1 MSTINVDN
9 IAEYTS
15 SGKINATHD
24 IKMASG
30 KSILNSDGQ
39 AIGNLVKVGT
49 VTASDSATVSID
61 NFVDTTNYSL
71 YKIVAH
77 NLLPS
82 VDDREARVKFRS
94 GGASGSD
101 ITGTYYRAGY
111 YAYASTSGT
120 GSSSNTSYTDY
131 GTFTGGIGS
140 NAGEGISFTGIISAA
155 TGSAGTN
162 WIELNW
168 VYKNSSE
175 QMVKDNQTISIK
187 ETTAMTGIKFY
198 FNSGNVASGTIDIY
212 GFAK

>member
-1 MSTINVDN
+1 MSQLNVDT
-9 IAEYTS
+9 IGGQTGTTIS
-15 SGKINATHD
+15 I
-24 IKMASG
+24 ASG
-30 KSILNSDGQ
+30 HTLDGV
-39 AIGNLVKVGT
+39 AGLKKVGT

-61 NFVDTTNYSL
+61 NFVDTSKYSL

-82 VDDREARVKFRS
+82 VNDREARVKFRT

-131 GTFTGGIGS
+131 GTFTGAIG
-140 NAGEGISFTGIISAA
+140 NVAGEGISFTGIISAA

-162 WIELNW
+162 WIEMNW
-168 VYKNSSE
+168 VYKNDNE
-175 QMVKDNQTISIK
+175 HMVKDNQTISIK

-198 FNSGNVASGTIDIY
+198 FNTGNVASGTIDIY

>member
-1 MSTINVDN
+1 MSQLNVDT
-9 IAEYTS
+9 IGGQTGTTIS
-15 SGKINATHD
+15 I
-24 IKMASG
+24 ASG
-30 KSILNSDGQ
+30 HTLSGV
-39 AIGNLVKVGT
+39 GGLVKVGS

-61 NFVDTTNYSL
+61 NFVDTSKYSL

-82 VDDREARVKFRS
+82 VNDREIRVKFRT

-101 ITGTYYRAGY
+101 INATYYRAGY

-120 GSSSNTSYTDY
+120 GSSSNTSYTNY
-131 GTFTGGIGS
+131 GTFTGSVG
-140 NAGEGISFTGIISAA
+140 NVAGEGISFTGIISAA

-162 WIELNW
+162 WIEMNW
-168 VYKNSSE
+168 VYKNDNE
-175 QMVKDNQTISIK
+175 HMVKDNQTISIK

-198 FNSGNVASGTIDIY
+198 FNTGNVASGTIDIY